1 MSSNN
6 PKLRN
11 LLERIKQKILK
22 IEGKDNE
29 TKEVEKSAS
38 AIAKQENITPTNS
51 SSHIASNS

>member
-22 IEGKDNE
+22 IEGF
-29 TKEVEKSAS
+29 
-38 AIAKQENITPTNS
+38 IANLIVPNNNYTILEEFFR
-51 SSHIASNS
+51 